1 MGHEIPENVL
11 KQIEQLQRVR
21 DAASDAK
28 KRLIGLYPCWDA
40 IRDARV
46 TVFSKLINV
55 LNSTQFAY
63 TLAGKHLLDKG
74 WWAQI
79 AKRLPPDSDIN
90 IYIREF
96 DAFTK
101 IAFVNLAFSAIES
114 SMRLILRAIDPK
126 ACSNGTAEFK
136 GVYDCLLKSKL
147 VSTPPNS
154 VELLDLWRI
163 IRNTVHNNGVY
174 FHRSGTDENVT
185 YKRATYTFRIGQ
197 PVEIAVWSFLLDL
210 TQDLVFLV
218 EAVVSDLAVVGVDRE
233 ITDPFIAAS
242 PSAAKP
248 GVAVDGVSPRS

>member
-1 MGHEIPENVL
+1 VGHEIPENVL
-11 KQIEQLQRVR
+11 KQIEHLQRVR
-21 DAASDAK
+21 DAASDTK
-28 KRLIGLYPCWDA
+28 TRLIGLYPRWDT
-40 IRDARV
+40 IRDARL
-46 TVFSKLINV
+46 TMFSKLINV
-55 LNSTQFAY
+55 LNSTQLAY
-63 TLAGKHLLDKG
+63 ILAGKHLLDKG
-74 WWAQI
+74 WWVQI
-79 AKRLPPDSDIN
+79 AKRLPTDSDLN

-101 IAFVNLAFSAIES
+101 IAFVNLVFSAAES

-185 YKRATYTFRIGQ
+185 YKRETFTFRIGQ
-197 PVEIAVWSFLLDL
+197 PVEIAVWSFLLEL
-210 TQDLVFLV
+210 THDLVFLV
-218 EAVVSDLAVVGVDRE
+218 EAVVSDLVIVGVDQE

-242 PSAAKP
+242 SSATQS
-248 GVAVDGVSPRS
+248 GVAVDGVSPPS